1 LSKEKQEKLMSLKLK
16 INEAKK
22 LTNKEVIHEEKSQN
36 DPNYQKTRKWEK
48 IQEKQKLK
56 EKELQFKGIKSE

>member
-1 LSKEKQEKLMSLKLK
+1 MNLKLK

-36 DPNYQKTRKWEK
+36 DPNY
-48 IQEKQKLK
+48 
-56 EKELQFKGIKSE
+56 